1 MMDLNALTTFVE
13 VVTANGFSAAARRLG
28 MPRSTVSL
36 RVRSLEDTLG
46 VRLFKR
52 STRTVVLTDDGRRLF
67 EKAQGALSTLR
78 SVAQEFEVSR
88 QELTGTVRL
97 TAPADFPTAPLAQA
111 VTAFRRD
118 HPRVFVDI
126 VMTNAVLDLVAN
138 DVDVAIRVGL
148 DNPQDM
154 ISRRVAAFE
163 YGLFVSVAWLEANEV
178 PTSLGELHPFV
189 GPPPA
194 VCEFLARIVFGGE
207 RLPLPSVGTNDYQM
221 IRDLVLRGAGIG
233 LLPRVVCEADLRN
246 GRLAQVLTESIRAPV
261 QMSVSFPTRKDI
273 TPRVRAFAD
282 HLVEC
287 LREPSRIAIEEIAV
301 RTCERSKGP
310 SVRETLTALTQVRS
324 GLD

>member
-1 MMDLNALTTFVE
+1 MMDLNALTTFME
-13 VVTANGFSAAARRLG
+13 VVTSNGFSAAARRLG

-36 RVRSLEDTLG
+36 RIRSLEDTLG

-52 STRTVVLTDDGRRLF
+52 STRTVILTDDGRRLF
-67 EKAQGALSTLR
+67 EKTQGALSTLR

-97 TAPADFPTAPLAQA
+97 TAPADFPTTPLAQA
-111 VTAFRRD
+111 VTEFRRD

-126 VMTNAVLDLVAN
+126 VMTNAILDLVAN
-138 DVDVAIRVGL
+138 DIDVAIRVGL
-148 DNPQDM
+148 DNPRDM

-163 YGLFVSVAWLEANEV
+163 YGLFASVAWLEAHGV
-178 PTSLGELHPFV
+178 PTSLGELHPFI

-194 VCEFLARIVFGGE
+194 VRDFLARIVFGGE
-207 RLPLPSVGTNDYQM
+207 RLPLPSVETNNFEM

-233 LLPRVVCEADLRN
+233 LLPCVLCEADLRN
-246 GRLAQVLTESIRAPV
+246 RRLAQVLTESIQAPV

-273 TPRVRAFAD
+273 TPRVRTFAD

-287 LREPSRIAIEEIAV
+287 LRKP
-301 RTCERSKGP
+301 
-310 SVRETLTALTQVRS
+310 
-324 GLD
+324 